1 MYSEDD
7 YLMISGIQHFLF
19 CRRQWALIHVEKQ
32 WADNVLTYEGQQL
45 HTRADEPKL
54 REKRHDLLTTHA
66 LKVHSPQLGLSGIC
80 DIVEFRQDP
89 EGAKLF
95 GRQKRYQPEA
105 VEYKRGRAKWDL
117 SDTYQLLAQTLCLEE
132 MFSVSINQGWLY
144 YFETNK
150 RQKVVFTAEQRE
162 DLKKKVDEMHQYWA
176 KGYTPKVKTGKWCQR
191 CSLKDICLP
200 ELLKNR
206 SVPDYFQRRLTE

>member
-1 MYSEDD
+1 
-7 YLMISGIQHFLF
+7 
-19 CRRQWALIHVEKQ
+19 
-32 WADNVLTYEGQQL
+32 
-45 HTRADEPKL
+45 
-54 REKRHDLLTTHA
+54 
-66 LKVHSPQLGLSGIC
+66 
-80 DIVEFRQDP
+80 
-89 EGAKLF
+89 
-95 GRQKRYQPEA
+95 
-105 VEYKRGRAKWDL
+105 
-117 SDTYQLLAQTLCLEE
+117 